1 MASVTHPYA
10 TVSTS
15 RPRLLEGA
23 NAFVTG
29 ASRGIGRAIALAL
42 AENGANVAINY
53 NRSEESAAEVAKR
66 SRENGVK
73 TCIVK
78 GDVTS
83 VDDLARMK
91 REVNASLG
99 IVDVLVNNAGI
110 NMDASFK
117 KMSLDQWRSVVDT
130 NLTAAF
136 NVTKTF
142 LEDVTASPG
151 RRRIVNVASFV
162 GQRGNFGQTNYA
174 ASKGGIIAFTRALAV
189 ELARDNVNVNAVA
202 PGFIETEML
211 MGVPERV
218 REKLLAEIPVRRFG
232 RPEDVANAVVFL
244 ASPNADYL
252 TGEVLNVNGGIYM
265 G

>member
-1 MASVTHPYA
+1 VASVTHPYA